1 MRVLASFPLVDVD
14 ELGVSYYKLRR
25 LSWKPAMI
33 NEGLGSCSSAVSFSS
48 RSKVSLS
55 EMMVDLEVPDAVGL
69 ASHDN
74 MVYQDKACVGL

>member
-1 MRVLASFPLVDVD
+1 MLVFASSPLVDVD
-14 ELGVSYYKLRR
+14 ELGVSYYKLQR
-25 LSWKPAMI
+25 LLRMSAMI

-55 EMMVDLEVPDAVGL
+55 EMMVDLELPDAVGL